1 MKYNELR
8 NEIKSYYST
17 ASYEN
22 AKKYLE
28 VGTKKL
34 DELYDKSMSAYDM
47 KVLQYKTITDILK
60 MHRSIMK
67 RELFRDFPTVQEI
80 ITGTNISV
88 VGLIE
93 KTFINL
99 LNKILNFGS
108 LAVVRETSCFT

>member
-47 KVLQYKTITDILK
+47 KVLQYKTITDI
-60 MHRSIMK
+60 MK